1 MSSYRSEYE
10 GYYRNITS
18 KPPAYRN
25 IQKSVEL
32 NSIVDGVVKKV
43 VRQLLGSALLLLV
56 LIVSKYLP
64 NNQFNQIYLYSKDAV
79 NYNLNIDE
87 LEMKVYLSEIDEY
100 VKMLYDEL

>member
-10 GYYRNITS
+10 GYYRNIAA

-25 IQKSVEL
+25 VQKSIEF
-32 NSIVDGVVKKV
+32 NKIVDGIVKKII
-43 VRQLLGSALLLLV
+43 RQLLGSAVLLFV

-64 NNQFNQIYLYSKDAV
+64 NNQLNQIYLYSKNAV

-87 LEMKVYLSEIDEY
+87 LEMKVNLSEIEEY